1 MFDMM
6 MMIYDM
12 MELLPNKNIPTI
24 LTPPI
29 DYENKVFSKAIIK
42 ISHCQNFGFKSF
54 IHRILFK
61 KKKDFQC
68 LKYRAQK

>member
-1 MFDMM
+1 M

-29 DYENKVFSKAIIK
+29 DFENKVFSKAIIK

-54 IHRILFK
+54 IHRIL
-61 KKKDFQC
+61 
-68 LKYRAQK
+68 L